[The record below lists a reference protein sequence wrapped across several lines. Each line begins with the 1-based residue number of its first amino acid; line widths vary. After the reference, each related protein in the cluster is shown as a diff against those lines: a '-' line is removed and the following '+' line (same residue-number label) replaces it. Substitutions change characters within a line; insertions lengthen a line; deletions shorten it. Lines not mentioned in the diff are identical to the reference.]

1 MKRCPE
7 CRRDYFDETLL
18 YCLDD
23 GRALLEGPGSGE
35 APTAIFDNAAIKR
48 ASRKLS
54 SVTVVFLVGSLLALA
69 GGGYLLFTR
78 SRAGKTD
85 TSQSSRDNYLK
96 AKVLLSSENQSDD
109 DAAISLLEQT
119 VKDEPQFAP
128 AWSALARAYNIRSF
142 YFAKSAAERKQLS
155 QDAELAVEKALTID
169 PNLAEAHFSRGLLLW
184 THANRFQHEQALQ
197 SYRKALS
204 LDPSLD
210 EAHHQIGLIYLH
222 LGLFDKARAEIANAL
237 ELNSANTYARFR
249 YGVIDLYRG
258 KYEDAYAFFKSTP
271 LEKNPSLHA
280 FQTATALFKLGRN
293 KEAVAMIDRYLQDYP
308 NDEGGVGN
316 SVKAMIFAKSGKTDE
331 AVAAITRAEDIGK
344 DFGHFHHTAYNI
356 ASAYALIKKPDKA
369 VEYLQ
374 FAIDDGLPC
383 YPLIDNDEVFKDIR
397 QHPRFVTLL
406 AQLKQQWERY
416 NATL

>member
-7 CRRDYFDETLL
+7 CRRDYYDETLL

-23 GRALLEGPGSGE
+23 GSALLEGPGSGE

-48 ASRKLS
+48 SSRNRS
-54 SVTVVFLVGSLLALA
+54 TVTAVFLVGALLILA

-78 SRAGKTD
+78 SPAGKTG
-85 TSQSSRDNYLK
+85 TSQSARDNYLK
-96 AKVLLSSENQSDD
+96 AKVLLSSENQTDD

-119 VKDEPQFAP
+119 VKDEPQFAA

-142 YFAKSAAERKQLS
+142 YFAKPAERKQLS
-155 QDAELAVEKALTID
+155 QDAQVAVEKALAID

-204 LDPSLD
+204 LDPNLD

-222 LGLFDKARAEIANAL
+222 LGLFDKARAEIAKAL

-293 KEAVAMIDRYLQDYP
+293 EEAVAMIDRYLQDYP
-308 NDEGGVGN
+308 NDEGGVGT

-331 AVAAITRAEDIGK
+331 AGAAITRAEEIGK

-356 ASAYALIKKPDKA
+356 ASAYALLKKPDKA

-374 FAIDDGLPC
+374 LASDDGFPC
-383 YPLIDNDEVFKDIR
+383 YPLFDNDEVFKDIR
-397 QHPRFVTLL
+397 QHPGFVALL